1 MEQRSGPEW
10 VALALAW
17 ETQLDKLSEC
27 LHQQVEDQKRF
38 IQAVLM
44 EQSMRSPVLS
54 QLEKHES
61 GLAPSSGEASGND
74 PRSTESN
81 AVLKVKMIEHM
92 SELEQSQS
100 QHDSLCGGVLCWVEA
115 VASAAVG
122 HHLVSGSSWTV
133 WLVQTTP
140 WQAFFVL
147 LTILNIGWVFYIT
160 DVSMQNALLTYDG
173 QATSSTSGWVVVD
186 GTFLLLFI
194 LELVVRTLAASA
206 SSELMHSDLL
216 YLLVDASVVFVSALH
231 VVFTLCGITSGFIA
245 NLRLLK
251 TVRLYGLCHAL
262 KHVRLFAKLTRMISA
277 LAHSGEDLF
286 WGSLLLS
293 VISSVFSTFFLQL
306 LTDYVTEATAHDDVV
321 EQLRP
326 YFSSMSSSILT
337 SVMCV
342 TGGVSWWEVEQHF
355 LEVSWFLGGL
365 LVVFVLVMFVAVL
378 NVVTGIF
385 VTDSVQR
392 ADADRDVAIAL
403 RTARRHELHA
413 ELISI
418 FNDIDA
424 DKSGEMTVE
433 ELHTMWTN
441 DKVQMLLS
449 SVGIEAVDCEKFFHA
464 LDVDGSG
471 RVSIDEFILGVN
483 TIAGQS
489 RQMDL
494 ILFQGEMKTMIHALE
509 GKHSDLSALH
519 VVGHKMLIEMREGQR
534 QLQATQESIL
544 DKMAQQEV
552 VF

>member
-1 MEQRSGPEW
+1 MADCR
-10 VALALAW
+10 A
-17 ETQLDKLSEC
+17 
-27 LHQQVEDQKRF
+27 
-38 IQAVLM
+38 
-44 EQSMRSPVLS
+44 
-54 QLEKHES
+54 
-61 GLAPSSGEASGND
+61 
-74 PRSTESN
+74 
-81 AVLKVKMIEHM
+81 
-92 SELEQSQS
+92 
-100 QHDSLCGGVLCWVEA
+100 
-115 VASAAVG
+115 G

-173 QATSSTSGWVVVD
+173 QATSATSGWVVVD

-206 SSELMHSDLL
+206 SREMMHSDLL

-342 TGGVSWWEVEQHF
+342 TGGVSWWEVEQ
-355 LEVSWFLGGL
+355 
-365 LVVFVLVMFVAVL
+365 
-378 NVVTGIF
+378 
-385 VTDSVQR
+385 Q
-392 ADADRDVAIAL
+392 
-403 RTARRHELHA
+403 
-413 ELISI
+413 
-418 FNDIDA
+418 
-424 DKSGEMTVE
+424 
-433 ELHTMWTN
+433 
-441 DKVQMLLS
+441 
-449 SVGIEAVDCEKFFHA
+449 
-464 LDVDGSG
+464 
-471 RVSIDEFILGVN
+471 
-483 TIAGQS
+483 
-489 RQMDL
+489 
-494 ILFQGEMKTMIHALE
+494 
-509 GKHSDLSALH
+509 
-519 VVGHKMLIEMREGQR
+519 
-534 QLQATQESIL
+534 
-544 DKMAQQEV
+544 
-552 VF
+552 